1 MQVQLQYSLQSMPE
15 VEGQVETY
23 KVVEVDG
30 QVGTYKA
37 VLLLLQE
44 NHFLQEV
51 LYKVL
56 LWDVGQIPNCNVAN
70 CLSGLPHKQRVLL
83 LNKKRS

>member
-1 MQVQLQYSLQSMPE
+1 MLE
-15 VEGQVETY
+15 VDGQVRTY
-23 KVVEVDG
+23 KMVEVDG

-37 VLLLLQE
+37 VLRLLQE

-70 CLSGLPHKQRVLL
+70 FTEASAESFGVLVEGLQIHL
-83 LNKKRS
+83 RSL